1 MRRTPVPFSGATG
14 RALKSHAKAHTKKL
28 IIDAGTEDSG
38 QRSEVG
44 GRRSE
49 TEIGGNLRNL
59 WIVGALEEA
68 VLLNRFEAQYHLRLG
83 WEYAH
88 QWKEADYHSKW
99 LPAAD
104 IFMDRAAYFA
114 GVKNPHLPQEL
125 GNYWTMRSK
134 SVYPNNPVH
143 HEAWAK
149 ACWHYK
155 KAQTLETGGELKR
168 MKKEIHNYVWNFYP
182 DDEFMEQVIASER
195 PG

>member
-83 WEYAH
+83 G
-88 QWKEADYHSKW
+88 S
-99 LPAAD
+99 
-104 IFMDRAAYFA
+104 
-114 GVKNPHLPQEL
+114 
-125 GNYWTMRSK
+125 MRISGRRRITIL
-134 SVYPNNPVH
+134 SGFPRRISS
-143 HEAWAK
+143 WI
-149 ACWHYK
+149 
-155 KAQTLETGGELKR
+155 G
-168 MKKEIHNYVWNFYP
+168 
-182 DDEFMEQVIASER
+182 R
-195 PG
+195 PILRG